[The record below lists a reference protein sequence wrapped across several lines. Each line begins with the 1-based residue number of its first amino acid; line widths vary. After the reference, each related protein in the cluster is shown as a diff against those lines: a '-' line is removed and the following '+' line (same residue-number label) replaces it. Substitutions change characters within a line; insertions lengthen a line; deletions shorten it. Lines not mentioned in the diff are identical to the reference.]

1 MNEDT
6 SRLVKG
12 RDHSSH
18 FGIPAFQRPEGLYY
32 GNRRLVLRVIYL
44 YIHPLTATP
53 ALKN

>member
-1 MNEDT
+1 MNEDI
-6 SRLVKG
+6 SRLVK
-12 RDHSSH
+12 DPSSH

-32 GNRRLVLRVIYL
+32 GNRRLVLCVIYL